1 LNIIDISQGTE
12 GIIYAKK
19 QVYYLQSFKISKE
32 GTVMMKKIDLDPAR
46 NFHPEH
52 MKKFLVHDSA
62 YFRIINF
69 NLGAGV
75 VFPVHS
81 HDLDGQLSILVIE
94 GEGEFLG
101 KDDAAIPAKTGDILI
116 SDIQEPHGVRAV
128 TNMRIIV
135 TIAPP
140 I

>member
-1 LNIIDISQGTE
+1 
-12 GIIYAKK
+12 
-19 QVYYLQSFKISKE
+19 
-32 GTVMMKKIDLDPAR
+32 MKKMDLNQTREFNDKA
-46 NFHPEH
+46 

-69 NLGAGV
+69 NLGAGQ

-81 HDLDGQLSILVIE
+81 HQLEGQLSILVIE

-101 KDDAAIPAKTGDILI
+101 KDEAAIPAKTGEMLI
-116 SDIQEPHGVRAV
+116 SDISEPHGVRA
-128 TNMRIIV
+128 TTDMRIIV

>member
-1 LNIIDISQGTE
+1 
-12 GIIYAKK
+12 
-19 QVYYLQSFKISKE
+19 
-32 GTVMMKKIDLDPAR
+32 MKKIDLNTTREFDQK
-46 NFHPEH
+46 H

-69 NLGAGV
+69 NLAAGI

-81 HDLDGQLSILVIE
+81 HELEGQLSILVIE

-101 KDDAAIPAKTGDILI
+101 KDDAAIPAKTGEILV
-116 SDIQEPHGVRAV
+116 SDISEPHGVRAI
-128 TNMRIIV
+128 TDMRIIV

-140 I
+140 L

>member
-1 LNIIDISQGTE
+1 MQIKGIVLSTE
-12 GIIYAKK
+12 N
-19 QVYYLQSFKISKE
+19 SNE
-32 GTVMMKKIDLDPAR
+32 DNTMMKKIDLDPAR
-46 NFHPEH
+46 EFHPEH

-101 KDDAAIPAKTGDILI
+101 KNETSIPAKTGDILI
-116 SDIQEPHGVRAV
+116 SDIQEPHGVKAT

>member
-1 LNIIDISQGTE
+1 MQIK
-12 GIIYAKK
+12 GIVLSAEN
-19 QVYYLQSFKISKE
+19 SNE
-32 GTVMMKKIDLDPAR
+32 DNTMMKKIDLDPAR
-46 NFHPEH
+46 EFHPEH

-101 KDDAAIPAKTGDILI
+101 KDETSIPAKSGDILI
-116 SDIQEPHGVRAV
+116 SDIQEPHGVKAT

>member
-1 LNIIDISQGTE
+1 
-12 GIIYAKK
+12 
-19 QVYYLQSFKISKE
+19 
-32 GTVMMKKIDLDPAR
+32 MKKMDLNQTREFSDKA
-46 NFHPEH
+46 

-69 NLGAGV
+69 NLGAGQ

-81 HDLDGQLSILVIE
+81 HELDGQLSILVIE

-101 KDDAAIPAKTGDILI
+101 RDNAAIPAKTGEMLI
-116 SDIQEPHGVRAV
+116 SDISEPHGVRA
-128 TNMRIIV
+128 TTDMRIIV